1 MPIVL
6 MFKNIQSIN
15 VLFSWILRTKKAHDR
30 DGQEGLERDS

>member
-15 VLFSWILRTKKAHDR
+15 VLFSRILGNKKALMP
-30 DGQEGLERDS
+30 GMAKGA